1 MVVPATPPP
10 AESRLTARA
19 RYPPAGGPASL
30 PCAPTDRHQ
39 LLLLVPTVRSFARH
53 AAVSAAACLAAGGAA
68 CREFVFEPEDPA
80 TLSYAP
86 ALSINIAAFTRL
98 PSGVYY
104 QDVAVGSGAVVT
116 DSSTIAVAYR
126 GFLADGRSFD
136 STATGQT
143 RSFPLSGTITGWRT
157 GLLGARAGGRRR
169 LIIPADQAYGNQTRP
184 GIPAGSVLYF
194 VIDVASVTTP
204 VSPPRTS
211 RVTP

>member
-1 MVVPATPPP
+1 MVAPATPPP
-10 AESRLTARA
+10 AESRPIARA
-19 RYPPAGGPASL
+19 RYPPAAGPASL
-30 PCAPTDRHQ
+30 PWVPTARHQ
-39 LLLLVPTVRSFARH
+39 LLPLVPTVRSFARP
-53 AAVSAAACLAAGGAA
+53 AVVSVAACLAIGAAA

-86 ALSINIAAFTRL
+86 ALNINIAAFTRL

-143 RSFPLSGTITGWRT
+143 RSFPLGGTITGWRT

-194 VIDVASVTTP
+194 VIDVASVTNP
-204 VSPPRTS
+204 VTPPRTS

>member
-1 MVVPATPPP
+1 
-10 AESRLTARA
+10 L
-19 RYPPAGGPASL
+19 L
-30 PCAPTDRHQ
+30 P
-39 LLLLVPTVRSFARH
+39 LVPTVRSFARP
-53 AAVSAAACLAAGGAA
+53 AVVSVAACLAIGAAA

-86 ALSINIAAFTRL
+86 ALNINIAAFTRL

-143 RSFPLSGTITGWRT
+143 RSFPLGGTIT
-157 GLLGARAGGRRR
+157 GARAGGRRR

-194 VIDVASVTTP
+194 VIDVASVTNP
-204 VSPPRTS
+204 VTPPRTS

>member
-1 MVVPATPPP
+1 LP
-10 AESRLTARA
+10 TA
-19 RYPPAGGPASL
+19 
-30 PCAPTDRHQ
+30 RHQ
-39 LLLLVPTVRSFARH
+39 LLPLVPTVRSFARP
-53 AAVSAAACLAAGGAA
+53 AVVSAAVCLATFAAA

-80 TLSYAP
+80 KLSYAP
-86 ALSINIAAFTRL
+86 ALGINLAAFTQL

-143 RSFPLSGTITGWRT
+143 RSFPLGGVIAGWRS
-157 GLLGARAGGRRR
+157 GLVGARAGGRRR

-204 VSPPRTS
+204 VTPPRTS
-211 RVTP
+211 RPTP

>member
-1 MVVPATPPP
+1 
-10 AESRLTARA
+10 
-19 RYPPAGGPASL
+19 
-30 PCAPTDRHQ
+30 
-39 LLLLVPTVRSFARH
+39 VPTVPSFARH
-53 AAVSAAACLAAGGAA
+53 AVVSAAACLAAGAAA

-86 ALSINIAAFTRL
+86 ALSIDVAAFTRL
-98 PSGVYY
+98 PGGVYY

-204 VSPPRTS
+204 VTPPRTA